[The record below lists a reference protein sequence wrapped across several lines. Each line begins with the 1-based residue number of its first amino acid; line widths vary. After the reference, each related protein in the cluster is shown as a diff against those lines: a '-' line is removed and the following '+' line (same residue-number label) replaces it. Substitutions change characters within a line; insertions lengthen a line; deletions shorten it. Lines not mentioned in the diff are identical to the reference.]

1 MKTINSNPKL
11 NVKLAGLALAGLLP
25 FAAQAHDGRG
35 PGANV
40 SGEVQVTHEI
50 PGGVISVGAVFG
62 RQPQP
67 QVVVVQPERRPD
79 VVVIEK
85 GHGRGWEHAHKRE
98 RQVTII
104 HEEPRREVTI
114 IRHEAPRTKTVVVER
129 PACDRPGYTQSHEW
143 SDGRQVSVDRQGP
156 AGNYHYYSD
165 GNQVSEDKQGPN
177 GNYHY
182 YEDAHQV
189 SIQDNRDGQ
198 QRNVYVRK

>member
-1 MKTINSNPKL
+1 MKLTNLNPKL
-11 NVKLAGLALAGLLP
+11 NLKIAGLALAGLLP
-25 FAAQAHDGRG
+25 FAAQAHDRG
-35 PGANV
+35 PDANL
-40 SGEVQVTHEI
+40 SGEVEVTHQI

-67 QVVVVQPERRPD
+67 QPQVVVVQDRRPD
-79 VVVIEK
+79 VVVVEK
-85 GHGRGWEHAHKRE
+85 EHGRGWERAHKRE
-98 RQVTII
+98 RQITII
-104 HEEPRREVTI
+104 HEEPRREVTVV
-114 IRHEAPRTKTVVVER
+114 RHEEPRR
-129 PACDRPGYTQSHEW
+129 YTQSHEW

-189 SIQDNRDGQ
+189 SVQDNRDGH

>member
-1 MKTINSNPKL
+1 MKLTNTIPAKL
-11 NVKLAGLALAGLLP
+11 NLKVAALALAGLLP
-25 FAAQAHDGRG
+25 LAAQAHDRG

-50 PGGVISVGAVFG
+50 PGGVITVGAVFG

-79 VVVIEK
+79 VVVVEH
-85 GHGRGWEHAHKRE
+85 GRGRGWEHAHKHE

-104 HEEPRREVTI
+104 HEEPRREVTV
-114 IRHEAPRTKTVVVER
+114 IRHEEPRARTVVVEQ
-129 PACDRPGYTQSHEW
+129 PACD
-143 SDGRQVSVDRQGP
+143 RQVSVDRQGP

-165 GNQVSEDKQGPN
+165 GNQVSVDKQGPN

-189 SIQDNRDGQ
+189 SVQDNRDGH